1 MAGNSGDTRM
11 KTVFVVLEQTWRGTH
26 ISSVFEN
33 EQEATTY
40 MYELRGEGYDFDN
53 SYQYYLQ
60 EWEVK

>member
-1 MAGNSGDTRM
+1 M

-33 EQEATTY
+33 EQEAKAY

-53 SYQYYLQ
+53 AYQYYIQ